1 MEYKMQISLNVSPE
15 LHQQISSTAE
25 YLEKSI
31 EDYIIERLSEP
42 DEVQALKE
50 LDDFLESRV
59 ISANQGNF
67 VDKTATEIMNE
78 AVQKR
83 LSEKCLSTK

>member
-1 MEYKMQISLNVSPE
+1 MQISLNVTPE
-15 LHQQISSTAE
+15 LHQQLSSATE
-25 YLEKSI
+25 YFGKSI
-31 EDYIIERLSEP
+31 TDYIIERLTEP
-42 DEVQALKE
+42 DEEQAMKE
-50 LDDFLESRV
+50 LDDFLEPRV

-83 LSEKCLSTK
+83 LSEKYQNTN